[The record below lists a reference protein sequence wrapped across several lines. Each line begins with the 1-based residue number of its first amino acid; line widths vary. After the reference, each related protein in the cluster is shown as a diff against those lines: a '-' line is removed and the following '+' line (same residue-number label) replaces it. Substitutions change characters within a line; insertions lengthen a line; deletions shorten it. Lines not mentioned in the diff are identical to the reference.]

1 MVLTFAK
8 GQYLEDKQHGLR
20 TLYGRTCSLSSHSTE
35 RLETANK
42 QLAEKEYEG
51 SEDTRKTISQLF
63 AKSKSRNCI
72 RRYGCEDGQYKSG
85 NVTCLDGSKVYDDV
99 ACLSLAF

>member
-1 MVLTFAK
+1 M
-8 GQYLEDKQHGLR
+8 
-20 TLYGRTCSLSSHSTE
+20 SPNSTE

-63 AKSKSRNCI
+63 AKSKSESFSS
-72 RRYGCEDGQYKSG
+72 RYSCTSG
-85 NVTCLDGSKVYDDV
+85 SEVYEKVMQFYI
-99 ACLSLAF
+99 AS

>member
-1 MVLTFAK
+1 MGPCL
-8 GQYLEDKQHGLR
+8 L
-20 TLYGRTCSLSSHSTE
+20 CPNSTE

-63 AKSKSRNCI
+63 AKSKSESFSS
-72 RRYGCEDGQYKSG
+72 RY
-85 NVTCLDGSKVYDDV
+85 
-99 ACLSLAF
+99 